1 MLIKGKLQKLS
12 VCVVAILSL
21 LASAVSACACNHHES
36 KPVTAVAS
44 CHSETHE
51 AVSAERVTNG
61 DTVETGCN
69 CFVKDPTPFILAKSE
84 SKKLKVQKKSP
95 VTIVE
100 TVDVESIDLAIVS
113 VSLLSSVSRQ
123 FYAAPP
129 SRSAPARGPP
139 VL

>member
-12 VCVVAILSL
+12 VCAVAILSL
-21 LASAVSACACNHHES
+21 LASAVSACACNHHEA
-36 KPVTAVAS
+36 KPVAAASS

-51 AVSAERVTNG
+51 TVSAEGVPTG
-61 DTVETGCN
+61 DAVETGCN

-84 SKKLKVQKKSP
+84 SKKLKVQKKAHAA
-95 VTIVE
+95 IVE
-100 TVDVESIDLAIVS
+100 TVDVESIDLAVIS

-123 FYAAPP
+123 IYAAPP

>member
-1 MLIKGKLQKLS
+1 MSIKGKLQKLS

-51 AVSAERVTNG
+51 AVSAKGVPTG
-61 DTVETGCN
+61 DAVETECN

-84 SKKLKVQKKSP
+84 SKKLKVQQKSP

-100 TVDVESIDLAIVS
+100 TIDVESIDIAVFS
-113 VSLLSSVSRQ
+113 VSLISSVSWQ
-123 FYAAPP
+123 FYAAPS